1 MSGKDADRRKQSNFQ
16 GTNFCGCAPQ
26 TGKVIIAGVSAGHG
40 TGSTVGRH
48 PVLLGFNDVSH
59 PEQCALGGL
68 GVSRQPQTGST
79 ASLTALENA
88 ASVAEMV
95 LTTES
100 LVADLPEPPAAPA
113 AGGDMGGMGGMY

>member
-40 TGSTVGRH
+40 TGSAVGSH
-48 PVLLGFNDVSH
+48 PVLLGFNDVGH

-68 GVSRQPQTGST
+68 GVSRQPQTGSQY
-79 ASLTALENA
+79 AV
-88 ASVAEMV
+88 SVLRFGFIDRGARQPHQR
-95 LTTES
+95 TQQS
-100 LVADLPEPPAAPA
+100 IR
-113 AGGDMGGMGGMY
+113 